1 MRNKILA
8 FASCLLVAIA
18 LSTTAPG
25 AAAETWRV
33 STEQLAESVEGKAFQ
48 RFAELTEKYSNGQLT
63 LKLFPNAQLGKIDAV
78 LEQLSS
84 GLIQMHLESMTEL
97 AKWSPDI
104 SYMSA
109 PFLFADADHW
119 HRFMRSDLV
128 KQWMQ
133 QAAEKG
139 GVAVLG
145 DPTIF
150 LRGPYRVIVSTRPI
164 KVVDDIKGLKLRL
177 VPDELASSAW
187 TYLGADVRLLNFGEV
202 YSALDRGLVEAVT
215 APITLVEPMR
225 FTEVAKTITRT
236 NEYPQSVAFMV
247 NAKALSGLKPE
258 LGAALERAH
267 VEAAAYDTEL
277 VNGIVKDSLANVQAK
292 GATYQ
297 EIDTMP
303 FVNKMHDFYAERD
316 KAGKLPKG
324 FLAAVEATR

>member
-1 MRNKILA
+1 MNKPLASLLALILA
-8 FASCLLVAIA
+8 LPLA
-18 LSTTAPG
+18 TARD
-25 AAAETWRV
+25 ARAETWRV

-48 RFAELTEKYSNGQLT
+48 RFADLTEKYSNGQLT

-109 PFLFADADHW
+109 PFLFTNADQW

-128 KQWMQ
+128 KGWMK
-133 QAAEKG
+133 QAEDKG
-139 GVAVLG
+139 GVTVLG

-150 LRGPYRVIVSTRPI
+150 LRGPYRVIVSTKPI
-164 KVVDDIKGLKLRL
+164 KTVDDIKGLKLRL
-177 VPDELASSAW
+177 VPDELVSAAW

-215 APITLVEPMR
+215 SPITLVEPMR
-225 FTEVAKTITRT
+225 FAEVAKYISRT

-247 NAKALSGLKPE
+247 NAKALAGLKPDVR
-258 LGAALERAH
+258 AALERAH
-267 VEAAAYDTEL
+267 VEASAYDTEL
-277 VNGIVKDSLANVQAK
+277 VNGIVNEALANLKNK
-292 GATYQ
+292 GAQYL
-297 EIDTMP
+297 EADTKT
-303 FVNKMHDFYAERD
+303 FVDKMHEFYVQRD
-316 KAGKLPKG
+316 KEGKLPKG
-324 FLAAVEATR
+324 FLAAVEASR